1 MEKQRYE
8 CRYDGM
14 RFFGSTEEEALK
26 KRDEYIRAKEGG
38 KNAEAKETAVE
49 TKERRKI

>member
-1 MEKQRYE
+1 
-8 CRYDGM
+8 M

-38 KNAEAKETAVE
+38 KDAETKETALE
-49 TKERRKI
+49 KAEGRKV